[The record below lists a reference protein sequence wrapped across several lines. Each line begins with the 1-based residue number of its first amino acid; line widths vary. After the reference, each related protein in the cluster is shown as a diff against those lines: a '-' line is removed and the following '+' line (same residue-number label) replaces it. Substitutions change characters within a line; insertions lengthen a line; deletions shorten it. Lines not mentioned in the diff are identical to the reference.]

1 MVKIY
6 NALDTH
12 SLNGEWTNVNSND
25 TITINYE
32 ERTCENSLTISKDE
46 NGSNVLIIT
55 WNVVDFFIEAQGD
68 SEEKEEEDQA
78 AECER
83 NGHRDTGRGV
93 CAECGEF
100 LKE

>member
-12 SLNGEWTNVNSND
+12 SLNGEWTNVNSDD

-32 ERTCENSLTISKDE
+32 EKTYSENSLTISKDE

-55 WNVVDFFIEAQGD
+55 WD

>member
-12 SLNGEWTNVNSND
+12 SLNGEWTNVNSDD

-32 ERTCENSLTISKDE
+32 EKTCENSLTISKDE

-55 WNVVDFFIEAQGD
+55 WD
-68 SEEKEEEDQA
+68 SEEKEEEDRA

>member
-32 ERTCENSLTISKDE
+32 EKTCENSLTISKDE

-55 WNVVDFFIEAQGD
+55 WD

>member
-12 SLNGEWTNVNSND
+12 SLNGEWTNVNSDD

-32 ERTCENSLTISKDE
+32 EKTCENSLTISKDE

-55 WNVVDFFIEAQGD
+55 WD

-83 NGHRDTGRGV
+83 NGHRDIGRGV

>member
-12 SLNGEWTNVNSND
+12 SLNGEWTNVNSDD

-32 ERTCENSLTISKDE
+32 EKTCENSLTISKDE

-55 WNVVDFFIEAQGD
+55 WD

>member
-12 SLNGEWTNVNSND
+12 SLNGEWTNVNSDD

-32 ERTCENSLTISKDE
+32 EKTYSENTLTISKDE

-55 WNVVDFFIEAQGD
+55 WD
-68 SEEKEEEDQA
+68 SEEKKEEDQA